1 MMRMLRWG
9 RAPEEVAP
17 PDIISVDRAL
27 KTAPE
32 LPQEDEPHPALKG
45 LERACLTLEA
55 VPPILKRLRAHVH
68 SMSETAIAASTEEDL
83 GLRALMGEDYE
94 DHLAAV
100 PAFAP
105 KDGDATISLLGEKA
119 RGLRVPL
126 DTGGDYAIAPFA
138 ITIAPHG
145 LNLEPPKGAFALHR
159 EVAETLT
166 SLTAALDRLD
176 GAGLRYQ
183 KDHAF
188 LLSRVQRLK
197 SPETHQN
204 GTAQP

>member
-1 MMRMLRWG
+1 MLRMLRWG

-17 PDIISVDRAL
+17 PDMISVDRAL
-27 KTAPE
+27 KTAPN

-45 LERACLTLEA
+45 LERACSTLEA
-55 VPPILKRLRAHVH
+55 VPPILRKLRAHVH

-83 GLRALMGEDYE
+83 GLRALMAEDYE
-94 DHLAAV
+94 DHLATV

-105 KDGDATISLLGEKA
+105 PDGDATLPLLGEKA

-138 ITIAPHG
+138 ITIAAHG

-159 EVAETLT
+159 EVAETLAA
-166 SLTAALDRLD
+166 LTAALERLD
-176 GAGLRYQ
+176 GAALRYQ

-188 LLSRVQRLK
+188 LLSRVERLG
-197 SPETHQN
+197 PPQTHKN
-204 GTAQP
+204 GKTQP